1 MRRQSIVAGCRA
13 SQTRIIRSSSIR
25 AEWHASL
32 TRIFLILSRGGNQTG
47 YQTDQS
53 SSRKIQRKEFPRRV
67 LLLLLFERIFS
78 RMIHCPRGV
87 PSFLPS
93 PPNYLLT
100 VDFTD
105 RSRRTT
111 TDSPSSREEI
121 PRRKNPFYRSSLS
134 QMYPFSS
141 SNEWNLLFLVFSH
154 RGEIFELE
162 IGSKEYARDRLKIKK
177 NDIPFF
183 LHEVEDS
190 KLEIFNRD
198 DKV

>member
-93 PPNYLLT
+93 PPNNLLT

-121 PRRKNPFYRSSLS
+121 PRRGIEKTRSIARVYLRCISSLRQTNEIYYS
-134 QMYPFSS
+134 LSSRIGGKFS
-141 SNEWNLLFLVFSH
+141 NWRLDRKNT
-154 RGEIFELE
+154 REI
-162 IGSKEYARDRLKIKK
+162 D
-177 NDIPFF
+177 
-183 LHEVEDS
+183 
-190 KLEIFNRD
+190 
-198 DKV
+198 